1 MADTTPLAHSDV
13 TAPHGGNRLGDESSP
28 YLRQHRDNPVAWWP
42 WCDEAFAEAKRREVP
57 VLLSVGY
64 SACHWCH
71 VMAHESFEDDEVA
84 DVMNRLFVNV
94 KVDREERP
102 DVDSV
107 YMDAVQAMTGRGGWP
122 MTVFLTPDAQPFFGG
137 TYYPKPTF
145 LQLMSAIDDAWRNR
159 REDIT
164 NNVAALVDNIGRTSQ
179 ISTNPQLPPI
189 DVFAAAVAQLDGTF
203 DDAWGGFGTAPKFPS
218 TMALELLLRSYLND
232 ESARTRTIITTSLDA
247 MASGGMYDHLGGGF
261 SRYSVDEKWL
271 VPHFEKML
279 YDQALLVRPYLH
291 ASMVMHEPRWRQV
304 VEETIGYVLRD
315 LCSPEGAFYSAED
328 ADSLD
333 ESGHS
338 HEGHFYVFTPEQ
350 VRRIVPEHLVELALS
365 WYDITDDGN
374 FEGKSIPCR
383 ISQRGRLTRNE
394 DVETIRLLLLAAR
407 NTRHR
412 PLRDDKVI
420 TEWNALMVSSLA
432 EAASAFAND
441 EWAAAAQRAGNF
453 LSTTMRRSDGRWF
466 RTWHRDATPK
476 HLAMAAD
483 LANLVDA
490 FTRLYELSGMAR
502 WVTLARE
509 AADQLLTHH
518 WDPSD
523 GGLFTTPDDGERL
536 IVRQKDLIDNA
547 TPSANSVAAFAL
559 HRLAALTGDE
569 RYRDHAD
576 AIFKLLARIVES
588 APTAFPHL
596 LCALHLRHVGPTEV
610 VVTGKRGELVQL
622 IHGQWL
628 PTVVLAWGE
637 SFPSPLFTDRR
648 DGLAYVCRQYA
659 CQAPA
664 ASRDEL
670 VAALRGAL
678 TNR

>member
-1 MADTTPLAHSDV
+1 MNRLAH
-13 TAPHGGNRLGDESSP
+13 ESSP
-28 YLRQHRDNPVAWWP
+28 YLRQHRDNPVDWWP
-42 WCDEAFAEAKRREVP
+42 WCDEAFAEAKQRNVP

-71 VMAHESFEDDEVA
+71 VMAHESFEDTEVA
-84 DVMNRLFVNV
+84 AVMNRLFVNV

-122 MTVFLTPDAQPFFGG
+122 MTVFLTPEAQPFFGG

-145 LQLMSAIDDAWRNR
+145 LQLMNAVDDAWRNR
-159 REDIT
+159 RADID
-164 NNVAALVDNIGRTSQ
+164 NNVEALVENIGRTSQ
-179 ISTNPQLPPI
+179 ISANPNLPPI
-189 DVFAAAVAQLDGTF
+189 DVFAAATKQYDTSF
-203 DDAWGGFGTAPKFPS
+203 DETWGGFGSAPKFPS

-232 ESARTRTIITTSLDA
+232 ESPRTRQMITTSLDA

-261 SRYSVDEKWL
+261 ARYSVDEQWL

-279 YDQALLVRPYLH
+279 YDQALLLRPYLH
-291 ASMVMHEPRWRQV
+291 ASLALQEPRWRQV

-315 LCSPEGAFYSAED
+315 MTSPEGAFYSAED

-333 ESGHS
+333 ETGHS

-350 VRRIVPEHLVELALS
+350 VRRIVPPHLVELALD
-365 WYDITDDGN
+365 WYEITDSGN
-374 FEGKSIPCR
+374 FEGKTIPCR
-383 ISQRGRLTRNE
+383 LHHRGQLLRND
-394 DVETIRLLLLAAR
+394 DVETIRTLLFEAR

-412 PLRDDKVI
+412 PGLDDKVI
-420 TEWNALMVSSLA
+420 TEWNALMTASLA
-432 EAASAFAND
+432 EAAAAFGND
-441 EWAAAAQRAGNF
+441 SWALAAQRAGDF
-453 LSTTMRRSDGRWF
+453 LATTMRRGDGRWL
-466 RTWHRDATPK
+466 RTWHREATPK

-490 FTRLYELSGMAR
+490 FVHLYELSGVAR
-502 WVTLARE
+502 WISLARE
-509 AADQLLTHH
+509 AADQLIAHH
-518 WDPSD
+518 WDATE

-559 HRLAALTGDE
+559 QRLSALTGEE
-569 RYRDHAD
+569 RYREHAD
-576 AIFKLLARIVES
+576 GIFKLLARIVTS

-596 LCALHLRHVGPTEV
+596 LCALHLRHVGPTEIA
-610 VVTGKRGELVQL
+610 VTGKRGDLVQFL
-622 IHGQWL
+622 QNQWL

-637 SFPSPLFTDRR
+637 RFDSPLFADRK

-659 CQAPA
+659 CQSPA
-664 ASRDEL
+664 STRDEL
-670 VAALRGAL
+670 VAALRLALSGA
-678 TNR
+678 

>member
-1 MADTTPLAHSDV
+1 MNRLAH
-13 TAPHGGNRLGDESSP
+13 ESSP
-28 YLRQHRDNPVAWWP
+28 YLRQHRDNPVDWWP
-42 WCDEAFAEAKRREVP
+42 WCDEAFAEAKRRSVP

-71 VMAHESFEDDEVA
+71 VMAHESFEDAEVA
-84 DVMNRLFVNV
+84 EVMNRLFVNV

-145 LQLMSAIDDAWRNR
+145 LQLMNAVDDAWRNR
-159 REDIT
+159 KADID
-164 NNVAALVDNIGRTSQ
+164 NNVEALVENIGRTSQ
-179 ISTNPQLPPI
+179 ISTNPNLPPI
-189 DVFAAAVAQLDGTF
+189 DVFAAATKQYDSTF
-203 DDAWGGFGTAPKFPS
+203 DEEWGGFGSAPKFPS
-218 TMALELLLRSYLND
+218 TMALEVMLRSYLND
-232 ESARTRTIITTSLDA
+232 ESPRTRQIITTSLDA

-261 SRYSVDEKWL
+261 ARYSVDEKWL

-291 ASMVMHEPRWRQV
+291 ASLALREPRWRQV
-304 VEETIGYVLRD
+304 VEETITYVLRD
-315 LCSPEGAFYSAED
+315 MRSPEGAFYSAED

-333 ESGHS
+333 ETGHS

-350 VRRIVPEHLVELALS
+350 VRRIVPEHLVELALD
-365 WYDITDDGN
+365 WYEITDAGN

-383 ISQRGRLTRNE
+383 LSHRGSLLRND
-394 DVETIRLLLLAAR
+394 DVETVRQLLLAAR

-412 PLRDDKVI
+412 PGLDDKVI
-420 TEWNALMVSSLA
+420 TEWNALMIASLA
-432 EAASAFAND
+432 EAAAAYGND
-441 EWAAAAQRAGNF
+441 EWALAAQHAGDF
-453 LSTTMRRSDGRWF
+453 VSTTMRRADGRWL

-490 FTRLYELSGMAR
+490 FTRLYELSGVAR

-518 WDPSD
+518 WDAAE

-547 TPSANSVAAFAL
+547 TPSANSVAACAL
-559 HRLAALTGDE
+559 QRLAALIGDS
-569 RYRDHAD
+569 RYAEHAD
-576 AIFKLLARIVES
+576 AIFKLLARIVVS

-596 LCALHLRHVGPTEV
+596 LCALHLRHVGTTEV
-610 VVTGKRGELVQL
+610 AVTGKRGDLVSFLQS
-622 IHGQWL
+622 QWL

-637 SFPSPLFTDRR
+637 SFDSPLFADRKP
-648 DGLAYVCRQYA
+648 GLAYVCRQYA

-664 ASRDEL
+664 STRDEL
-670 VAALRGAL
+670 VTSLRTALSGA
-678 TNR
+678 

>member
-1 MADTTPLAHSDV
+1 MNRLAH
-13 TAPHGGNRLGDESSP
+13 ESSP
-28 YLRQHRDNPVAWWP
+28 YLRQHQDNPVDWWP
-42 WCDEAFAEAKRREVP
+42 WCDDAFAQAKQRNVP

-71 VMAHESFEDDEVA
+71 VMAHECFEDAEVA
-84 DVMNRLFVNV
+84 EIMNRLFVNV

-122 MTVFLTPDAQPFFGG
+122 MTVFLTPDGQPFFGG

-145 LQLMSAIDDAWRNR
+145 IQLMNAIDDAWRNR
-159 REDIT
+159 RSDIDS
-164 NNVAALVDNIGRTSQ
+164 NVEALVENIARTSQ
-179 ISTNPQLPPI
+179 ITANPNLPSI
-189 DVFAAAVAQLDGTF
+189 DVFSAAEAQLSSTF
-203 DDAWGGFGTAPKFPS
+203 DETWGGFGGAPKFPS
-218 TMALELLLRSYLND
+218 SMAIELLLRSYLND
-232 ESARTRTIITTSLDA
+232 ESPRARTMITTSLDA
-247 MASGGMYDHLGGGF
+247 MASGGMYDHIGGGF
-261 SRYSVDEKWL
+261 ARYSVDEQWL

-279 YDQALLVRPYLH
+279 YDQALLLRPYLH
-291 ASMVMHEPRWRQV
+291 ASLIFREPRWRQV
-304 VEETIGYVLRD
+304 VEETITYVLRD
-315 LCSPEGAFYSAED
+315 MRSPDGAFYSAQD

-333 ESGHS
+333 ETGHS
-338 HEGHFYVFTPEQ
+338 HEGHFYVFTPDQ
-350 VRRIVPEHLVELALS
+350 VRRIIPEHLVDRALE
-365 WYDITDDGN
+365 WYEITDAGN

-383 ISQRGRLTRNE
+383 LSNRGVLMRDDDL
-394 DVETIRLLLLAAR
+394 DKIRALLLTAR
-407 NTRHR
+407 NTRHH
-412 PLRDDKVI
+412 PGLDDKVI
-420 TEWNALMVSSLA
+420 TEWNALMVASLA
-432 EAASAFAND
+432 EAAGAYAND

-453 LSTTMRRSDGRWF
+453 LAATMRRADGRWI

-490 FTRLYELSGMAR
+490 FTRLYELSGVAK
-502 WVTLARE
+502 WIGLACE
-509 AADQLLTHH
+509 AADQLLAHH
-518 WDPSD
+518 WDAAE
-523 GGLFTTPDDGERL
+523 GGLFTTPNDGEQL

-559 HRLAALTGDE
+559 QRLAALTGKE
-569 RYRDHAD
+569 HYREHAEG
-576 AIFKLLARIVES
+576 IFKLLARIVVS

-596 LCALHLRHVGPTEV
+596 LSALHLHHVGPTEIV
-610 VVTGKRGELVQL
+610 ITGKRGEFVQYVQT
-622 IHGQWL
+622 QWL

-637 SFPSPLFTDRR
+637 SFDSPLFANRR

-670 VAALRGAL
+670 VTALRFALSGA
-678 TNR
+678 